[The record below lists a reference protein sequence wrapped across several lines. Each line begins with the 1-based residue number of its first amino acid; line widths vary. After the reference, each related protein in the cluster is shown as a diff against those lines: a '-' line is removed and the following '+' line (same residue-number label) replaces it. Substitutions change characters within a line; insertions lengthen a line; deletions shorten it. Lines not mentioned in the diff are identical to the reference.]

1 MQGGMKK
8 IAIFGQYLVS
18 RNISNISEITQ
29 DRAIFTMEGQYEL
42 VRDLSNG
49 AIVGFRLG
57 S

>member
-1 MQGGMKK
+1 MKK